1 MLEGIVNIDI
11 SLQIIS
17 LNYFHFQRNRRN
29 LPHCMRDVCLLSWES
44 EDRPALSPTRLPPNK
59 IHYSYPN
66 SGESIGINLDK
77 DVFLTFAMNS
87 MDNTEYRLLNGAR
100 KDSIR

>member
-1 MLEGIVNIDI
+1 M
-11 SLQIIS
+11 
-17 LNYFHFQRNRRN
+17 
-29 LPHCMRDVCLLSWES
+29 LSWES
-44 EDRPALSPTRLPPNK
+44 EDRPALSPTCLPANK

-66 SGESIGINLDK
+66 SGESIGINLEK
-77 DVFLTFAMNS
+77 DVFLTFPMNS